1 LFSKCKG
8 PVNRT
13 RRRVGIVEHSRGI
26 CNDGIDS
33 SKGDD
38 ITTKIYYEKNFRA
51 YYENIGAE
59 YDKNNADEIYVKNN
73 DKKYDEKTDEKYNQ
87 KLYEKYVGNDD
98 QDEEIVSFYFYF
110 LNLFNNLS
118 FF

>member
-1 LFSKCKG
+1 MFFKCKG

-38 ITTKIYYEKNFRA
+38 ITTKIYYE
-51 YYENIGAE
+51 NIGAD

-73 DKKYDEKTDEKYNQ
+73 DGKYDEKTDEKYNQ
-87 KLYEKYVGNDD
+87 KIDDKYVGNDD